1 MAVCKCIMK
10 KNDCSCSKDKK
21 IPKIEKKFLSEQ
33 RNKRSMIIG
42 NVDQTNTARNV
53 KKYFRNMPSS
63 GTLAHESSNATNAY
77 SSSSE
82 SADVSYDN
90 YEPEPLTL
98 KQNRFKLPSLAIAS
112 PYY

>member
-1 MAVCKCIMK
+1 MK

-63 GTLAHESSNATNAY
+63 GTLTMYRVMQWTHTA
-77 SSSSE
+77 
-82 SADVSYDN
+82 
-90 YEPEPLTL
+90 
-98 KQNRFKLPSLAIAS
+98 FLPNQLMYQMITMNLSH
-112 PYY
+112 